1 MWVGGQIGRLILD
14 CLGGW
19 MGITYV
25 WCFLCKLLRLA
36 RLSALVGFLD
46 LVSYLKIVCCRGKC
60 SISFVGLVLLSVSVW
75 KDSVSWAS

>member
-1 MWVGGQIGRLILD
+1 MWVGGQIGRLIMD

-46 LVSYLKIVCCRGKC
+46 LVSYLKLFVVVENVRCCLLD
-60 SISFVGLVLLSVSVW
+60 SFC
-75 KDSVSWAS
+75 